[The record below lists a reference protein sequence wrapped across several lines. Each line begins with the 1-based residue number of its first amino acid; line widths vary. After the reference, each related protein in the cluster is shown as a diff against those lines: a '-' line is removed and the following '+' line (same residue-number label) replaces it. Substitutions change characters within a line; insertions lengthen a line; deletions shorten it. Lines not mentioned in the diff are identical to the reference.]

1 MTQLF
6 DTHNYED
13 FDESGRGADT
23 DRHLRI
29 LPADDQ
35 PAVRSSQWRL
45 DEQTIEIGRKGI
57 RAARQ
62 ALQDAARSTNAK
74 ATRTAA

>member
-6 DTHNYED
+6 DTHNHED
-13 FDESGRGADT
+13 LDESGPIGG

-35 PAVRSSQWRL
+35 PELRTSQWRL
-45 DEQTIEIGRKGI
+45 DDQTIEIGRKGI

-62 ALQDAARSTNAK
+62 ALQDAARTNAPK
-74 ATRTAA
+74 TARTAA